1 MRRRAALPLGLVGI
15 LVLLSLGGCK
25 DGGAEVSVPQ
35 VEVIEQPQISQTEEQ
50 REAQLDPDAAAG
62 TVLGEEEVVV
72 MSEEGEPQTAAYTR
86 VRGNGDFSVAYDPAQ
101 FSLAASEEELRF
113 ELGTGNSEENSG
125 GGAEVFLSIRREDA
139 PSAEQLADH
148 YVAESDE
155 ECSVEDVT
163 IGEGEYPA
171 MWVSYAEG
179 TSADSR
185 TCSIYIFRHNEALY
199 AAQLDSTVEAAE
211 ELAEMHTILSTLRF
225 DEG

>member
-1 MRRRAALPLGLVGI
+1 M
-15 LVLLSLGGCK
+15 
-25 DGGAEVSVPQ
+25 
-35 VEVIEQPQISQTEEQ
+35 
-50 REAQLDPDAAAG
+50 
-62 TVLGEEEVVV
+62 
-72 MSEEGEPQTAAYTR
+72 
-86 VRGNGDFSVAYDPAQ
+86 
-101 FSLAASEEELRF
+101 
-113 ELGTGNSEENSG
+113 
-125 GGAEVFLSIRREDA
+125 
-139 PSAEQLADH
+139 
-148 YVAESDE
+148 
-155 ECSVEDVT
+155 EDVT